1 MKRLAIL
8 ALVLCAPLAYA
19 QSQPY
24 GQEGSRHCD
33 QLSGT
38 QKEQCLKAEG
48 AKTEPKAL
56 GDSAAAGASTPK
68 DGADSARCD
77 QMTGEQREQ
86 CLNDEGA
93 KTQGAA
99 SPAR

>member
-1 MKRLAIL
+1 MKRLAIM
-8 ALVLCAPLAYA
+8 ALMLGAPLAYA
-19 QSQPY
+19 QNQQY
-24 GQEGSRHCD
+24 GQGGSPHCD

-38 QKEQCLKAEG
+38 EKEQCLKAEA

-99 SPAR
+99 SPAK

>member
-1 MKRLAIL
+1 MKRLAIV
-8 ALVLCAPLAYA
+8 ALVLCTPLAYA

-24 GQEGSRHCD
+24 GQGGSRHCH
-33 QLSGT
+33 QLTGT
-38 QKEQCLKAEG
+38 QKDDCLKAEG

-56 GDSAAAGASTPK
+56 CDSGE
-68 DGADSARCD
+68 DSARCD

-93 KTQGAA
+93 KTQGAS